1 MSRVLSPAEA
11 DRRFFRRLAH
21 RRHRIR
27 IAGRCEIE
35 TARQKGT
42 LTVTPPEGFRIF
54 VGTRSD
60 GRGRLWFVVGIMRSD
75 CDTDMD
81 EADARGAFDLLSRQD
96 DAKLTAWATE
106 IRNRQPE
113 HSPRPRPRVA

>member
-35 TARQKGT
+35 TARQKGA

-75 CDTDMD
+75 CDTDMG
-81 EADARGAFDLLSRQD
+81 EADARGAFGLLSRQD
-96 DAKLTAWATE
+96 DTKLTAWVSGKREA
-106 IRNRQPE
+106 P
-113 HSPRPRPRVA
+113 HA